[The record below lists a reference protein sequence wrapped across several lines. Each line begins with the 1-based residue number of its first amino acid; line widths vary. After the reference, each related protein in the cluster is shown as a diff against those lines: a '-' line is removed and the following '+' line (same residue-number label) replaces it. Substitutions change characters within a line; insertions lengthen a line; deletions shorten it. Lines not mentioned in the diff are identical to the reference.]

1 MAEGDEPTG
10 SRREKRRAEA
20 GDEPVA
26 SDAAEASASAPSA
39 ASTIEENNRRARRAR
54 AAQRRQQKGRPRPGS
69 ALEALDA
76 TERVDDVL
84 TRATDRLAR
93 WAQDHFNIVQWLVV
107 AAIAGWVG
115 FQIYSW
121 RAGKTA
127 AKVGTLLADAVAAD
141 YGRVGAADDDIK
153 RDSHGD
159 VDARPA
165 FPTEADR
172 IKAATDGYQTV
183 ATERA
188 GTPAAG
194 LAKLGLAGLA
204 YDQGKYDDATKL
216 YEDVANSDLAKTD
229 AESKGRALEGIGL
242 SLEAKGDL
250 PGAEK
255 AFTAFE
261 NAEVPGFHD
270 LAVYDLARVLHEK
283 GDDDG
288 AKGRLVK
295 VVEKL
300 SKQPTS
306 PGGAPT
312 YLATASRE
320 LLQEIDP
327 KAVPP
332 PSSDEALQRALQEFQ
347 KKLPPG
353 VKRVGGGPPSAPEE
367 P

>member
-1 MAEGDEPTG
+1 VAEGDEPTG

-20 GDEPVA
+20 GDEVVA
-26 SDAAEASASAPSA
+26 PDADASGQSA
-39 ASTIEENNRRARRAR
+39 AAVEENNRRARRAR

-76 TERVDDVL
+76 SERVDDVL
-84 TRATDRLAR
+84 TRGTDRLAR

-121 RAGKTA
+121 RSGKTA
-127 AKVGTLLADAVAAD
+127 AKVGALLAEAVAAD
-141 YGRVGAADDDIK
+141 YGRIGAADDDDIK
-153 RDSHGD
+153 RDSRGD

-165 FPTEADR
+165 FPTDADR
-172 IKAATDGYQTV
+172 IKAATDAYQTV
-183 ATERA
+183 ATDRA

-194 LAKLGLAGLA
+194 LAKLGLAGLL
-204 YDQGKYDDATKL
+204 YDQGKYDDAKKL

-229 AESKGRALEGIGL
+229 GESKGRALEGIGL
-242 SLEAKGDL
+242 CLEGKGDL

-255 AFTAFE
+255 AFTAFD

-270 LAVYDLARVLHEK
+270 LAVYDLARVLHAK

-300 SKQPTS
+300 SKEPTP
-306 PGGAPT
+306 PGGAPS

-353 VKRVGGGPPSAPEE
+353 VKQVGGSPMAPEE